1 MRAAARAASSPAN
14 DPSTRATI
22 ESWSDR
28 KKRGKRKRRKEERK
42 KKKKEEEEEE
52 EEVVEEEEEE
62 KGVAIAVNRGDPVD
76 PRAEIVVVASHRKV
90 EARVDGIRGE
100 GGKAA
105 AEVGGGGGGGGGG
118 GEGRS
123 PQSSNWRL
131 AGAARSR
138 RLWQVGSCCRIS
150 AREP

>member
-14 DPSTRATI
+14 DPSPRATI

-28 KKRGKRKRRKEERK
+28 KKRGKRKRRKEEQKRK
-42 KKKKEEEEEE
+42 K
-52 EEVVEEEEEE
+52 VEEEK

-105 AEVGGGGGGGGGG
+105 AEVGGGGGGGGG
-118 GEGRS
+118 EGRS

>member
-28 KKRGKRKRRKEERK
+28 KKRGKRKRRKEERT
-42 KKKKEEEEEE
+42 KKEE
-52 EEVVEEEEEE
+52 VAEEE

-105 AEVGGGGGGGGGG
+105 AEVGGGGGGEG

>member
-14 DPSTRATI
+14 DPSPRATI

-28 KKRGKRKRRKEERK
+28 KKRGKRKRRKEEQ
-42 KKKKEEEEEE
+42 KKKEK
-52 EEVVEEEEEE
+52 EEEEEE
-62 KGVAIAVNRGDPVD
+62 KGVATAVNRGDPVD

-105 AEVGGGGGGGGGG
+105 AKGGGG

>member
-42 KKKKEEEEEE
+42 KKKKEE
-52 EEVVEEEEEE
+52 EEEEEE

-105 AEVGGGGGGGGGG
+105 AEVGGGGGGGGG
-118 GEGRS
+118 EGRS